1 MKESKKKVLRSVMNI
16 LMILILMILILVIGL
31 TLTPIL
37 KVTNIVEMSWI
48 VAFIPLMIFIA
59 FQLIWLIDISVA
71 GYMNQEQKIDNLNN

>member
-1 MKESKKKVLRSVMNI
+1 MKESKKKVLRSVMN
-16 LMILILMILILVIGL
+16 ILMILILVIGL

-59 FQLIWLIDISVA
+59 FQLIWLI
-71 GYMNQEQKIDNLNN
+71 GYFSCWIYELGTED